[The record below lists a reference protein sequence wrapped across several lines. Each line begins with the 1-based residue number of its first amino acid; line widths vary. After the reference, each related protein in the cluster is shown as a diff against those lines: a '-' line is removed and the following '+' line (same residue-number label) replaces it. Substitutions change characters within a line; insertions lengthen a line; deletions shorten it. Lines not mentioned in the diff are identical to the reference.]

1 VLPMLMFGL
10 FNWLIG
16 FEVAAAVLISLGLAG
31 IVLHQKIMKIIV
43 RKYATSKHKMIEA
56 FSKES

>member
-1 VLPMLMFGL
+1 
-10 FNWLIG
+10 
-16 FEVAAAVLISLGLAG
+16 LGLAG